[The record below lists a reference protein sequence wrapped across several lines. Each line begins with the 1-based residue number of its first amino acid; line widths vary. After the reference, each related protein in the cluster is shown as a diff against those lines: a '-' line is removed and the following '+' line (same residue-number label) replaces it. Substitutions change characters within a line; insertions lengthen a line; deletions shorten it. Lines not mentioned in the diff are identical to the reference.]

1 MFLSTVGEALGKTKD
16 VVWAGDRGQK
26 KTSMTSPTGVTR
38 HMFMISCPPTHAI
51 LCITFPFTPPT
62 NHLYLFTSA

>member
-26 KTSMTSPTGVTR
+26 QHSWRVNQGRPPKEIVGSELTGCARKLEQMLPQTAVTR
-38 HMFMISCPPTHAI
+38 TCS
-51 LCITFPFTPPT
+51 
-62 NHLYLFTSA
+62 